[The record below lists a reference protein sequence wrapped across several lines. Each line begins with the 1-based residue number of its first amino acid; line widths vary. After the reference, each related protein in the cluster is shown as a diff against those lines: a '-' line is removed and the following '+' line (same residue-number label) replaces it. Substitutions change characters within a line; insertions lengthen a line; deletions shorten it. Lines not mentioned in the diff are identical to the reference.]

1 MLHQMQYLCAS
12 CLPTLKQAAHLQM
25 APFHVPHQARWAWCT
40 AAAWPDTRCH
50 AGHRSRPS
58 ISAAAITNLG
68 AYELRNTYA
77 CCACCEA
84 KFHLGCMTPETQR
97 AVLSREPYFCSADCA
112 SVSKQLAEVCG
123 RGMMKV
129 RHSLRPT
136 YRCAD
141 PD

>member
-1 MLHQMQYLCAS
+1 MGSDPACGNGTPRVAV
-12 CLPTLKQAAHLQM
+12 AHVNIRCCTSRRR
-25 APFHVPHQARWAWCT
+25 APV
-40 AAAWPDTRCH
+40 
-50 AGHRSRPS
+50 
-58 ISAAAITNLG
+58 SAATITSLG

-129 RHSLRPT
+129 RRGRRMAVNTQASAGWGSLALAVPSLVHCWST
-136 YRCAD
+136 AS
-141 PD
+141 